1 MEHLITLSLIF
12 LNLFMIVRAVDL
24 FYFHIWKY
32 KLHTRSESRYE
43 HKLHMAFAFIMVPLA
58 YFLYYQNSGGWA
70 LWAGVFSVAVAL
82 GTEMLDLF
90 SESDSRSAA

>member
-12 LNLFMIVRAVDL
+12 LNLFMIVGAVDL

-70 LWAGVFSVAVAL
+70 CGQAFSP
-82 GTEMLDLF
+82 
-90 SESDSRSAA
+90 SRSHSDRDAGPVFRK